1 MGMPNIAE
9 WKREQVLALPDD
21 GNRYELV
28 DGELLVSPA
37 PRWVHQTGVKRLL
50 FLLDPYVRSHNLGT
64 VVLSPADWD
73 LRAGRLVQPDLFVV
87 PPIPGRLRCPS
98 LLGGGP

>member
-1 MGMPNIAE
+1 MGMPNLAKT
-9 WKREQVLALPDD
+9 WTREQVLALPDD

-50 FLLDPYVRSHNLGT
+50 FLLDPYVRPQSWHRH
-64 VVLSPADWD
+64 S
-73 LRAGRLVQPDLFVV
+73 
-87 PPIPGRLRCPS
+87 IPG
-98 LLGGGP
+98 GPRSSGRPVGSA